1 MDAAP
6 VPTAEFSLASYD
18 GALDVDRRDFS
29 YAANELL
36 SDATKLCREVD
47 HRMVEPIHVAWV
59 LFSGAACASDAYR
72 ELGLTILTRA
82 GINHT
87 KVLKFMEDEMQ
98 IVCEKAVIDR
108 APSFSAAYVKWMQE
122 AQYEAQ
128 LYSDLRISIAHL
140 AVALAMHLQY
150 GEHVGFSERRFRVA
164 CERVRGVEPID
175 DLLDEEDEPRRKEAE
190 QLTVDIDAAL
200 FKPDD
205 QLPTKLDRISPASSA
220 PDSPPESERRDSDPS
235 IAEDELPRFTDDYF
249 DSMTMEQQEDYWR
262 AYVLREE
269 RERDAAL
276 AVDSDGSSSELSDD
290 TLVEHVPAHRFVE
303 YQPDDTGS
311 VISDSSDGLG
321 DEAAKLEAELNC

>member
-6 VPTAEFSLASYD
+6 EPTAEFSLASYD
-18 GALDVDRRDFS
+18 GTLDVDRRDLS

-36 SDATKLCREVD
+36 SDATKLCREVN

-59 LFSGAACASDAYR
+59 LFSGADCASDAYR
-72 ELGLTILTRA
+72 ELGHTILKRA

-87 KVLKFMEDEMQ
+87 KCMKFMEDEMH
-98 IVCEKAVIDR
+98 ITCEKAVIDR
-108 APSFSAAYVKWMQE
+108 APSFSAKYVKWMQE

-128 LYSDLRISIAHL
+128 LYRDTRISIDHL
-140 AVALAMHLQY
+140 AVALAMHLQQY
-150 GEHVGFSERRFRVA
+150 GEHVGFSEMRFRLA
-164 CERVRGVEPID
+164 AERVRGLEPLD
-175 DLLDEEDEPRRKEAE
+175 DLLAEEDEPLGTE

-235 IAEDELPRFTDDYF
+235 IAEDDLPRFTDDF
-249 DSMTMEQQEDYWR
+249 IDSMTPQQQDDYWR
-262 AYVLREE
+262 AVVLQED
-269 RERDAAL
+269 RERDLL
-276 AVDSDGSSSELSDD
+276 ASVDSEDGSGSELSDGS
-290 TLVEHVPAHRFVE
+290 LVDGLPPHRFVE

-311 VISDSSDGLG
+311 VLSDGPG
-321 DEAAKLEAELNC
+321 DGEAR